1 MNESV
6 SQLSAQLKSNL
17 SEINNNLDW
26 MRRKNDSQVSL
37 SSASSY
43 QSDSSEETSST
54 LVRKASLQDIIQKT
68 EDKKLVSIPE
78 LLAFENQINLT

>member
-6 SQLSAQLKSNL
+6 SQLSGQLKSNL